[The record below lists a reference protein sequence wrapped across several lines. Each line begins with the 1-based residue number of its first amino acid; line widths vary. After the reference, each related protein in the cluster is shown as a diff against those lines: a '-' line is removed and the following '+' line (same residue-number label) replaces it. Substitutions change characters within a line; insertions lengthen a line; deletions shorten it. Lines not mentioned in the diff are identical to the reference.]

1 MCTAELSL
9 VWTFHGVPLRIFQ
22 LQVFL
27 VYTLLMIWHVSNRAR
42 FFFRYLIT
50 RKTHSRPENPDTD
63 TNLYLGPYQDG
74 LLSCSQCS
82 SARPHMG
89 EPAECRR
96 KATWRQSVFVA
107 VQRICIANL
116 RDLECLPAKSQWFI
130 AWKKS
135 IYEKLVVGGGG
146 GGRVATLVLLKSAR
160 ELGLNFRF
168 HYHIIK
174 TARAVSLFH
183 NPWVRTQN

>member
-96 KATWRQSVFVA
+96 KATWKAISLCCRTADLYSEP
-107 VQRICIANL
+107 
-116 RDLECLPAKSQWFI
+116 LECLPAKSQWFI

-135 IYEKLVVGGGG
+135 IYEKVVVGSGG
-146 GGRVATLVLLKSAR
+146 VASLVPLKSGH
-160 ELGLNFRF
+160 EIRF
-168 HYHIIK
+168 H
-174 TARAVSLFH
+174 
-183 NPWVRTQN
+183 